1 MKKAILAIAA
11 AATIVV
17 TTVATMDTADA
28 QRRRGRN
35 AAIGLGVL
43 GGAIIGS
50 AIIANSYPR
59 YADPGP
65 GYMVYD
71 GYYAAG
77 PVDCPGGHWRRR
89 PVAFNAYGEP
99 VRWSRARFVCP

>member
-11 AATIVV
+11 AATIAAATLSAPPAAEARCYGCVV
-17 TTVATMDTADA
+17 
-28 QRRRGRN
+28 
-35 AAIGLGVL
+35 
-43 GGAIIGS
+43 GGAIIGG

-65 GYMVYD
+65 GYIYYD
-71 GYYAAG
+71 GYAERY
-77 PVDCPGGHWRRR
+77 PVDCPGGRWMRR

>member
-1 MKKAILAIAA
+1 MKKSILAIAA

-17 TTVATMDTADA
+17 TTVATLDTADA
-28 QRRRGRN
+28 QRRGRN
-35 AAIGLGVL
+35 TAIGLGIL

-65 GYMVYD
+65 DYMVYD

-99 VRWSRARFVCP
+99 IRWSRARFVCP

>member
-1 MKKAILAIAA
+1 MKKTVLAIAA
-11 AATIVV
+11 AVTIAVGTLSV
-17 TTVATMDTADA
+17 PTTADA
-28 QRRRGRN
+28 RCRGCGV
-35 AAIGLGVL
+35 GLGIL

-50 AIIANSYPR
+50 AIVANSYPR

-65 GYMVYD
+65 GYVVYD

-89 PVAFNAYGEP
+89 PVALNAYGEP
-99 VRWSRARFVCP
+99 IRWSRARFVCP